1 MNHREKEISMA
12 VTQIVCCTDFSDHA
26 EAAFQT
32 ALDLAGRYQAKLY
45 VVHVLPPVVNPMLTD
60 ADLMLPEHPDES
72 LVLSL
77 NERMQD
83 VYASRIPAAVS
94 SELVVR
100 DGHVSTEII
109 RFIEET
115 DADLA
120 VVGAFGLSGMGLVLF
135 GSVAKRIAHKAPCS
149 VMIVRNKST

>member
-1 MNHREKEISMA
+1 MGVN
-12 VTQIVCCTDFSDHA
+12 QIVCCSDFSDHA

-32 ALDLAGRYQAKLY
+32 ALDLAQRYNAKLY

-60 ADLMLPEHPDES
+60 ADLMLPEHPDEN
-72 LVLSL
+72 LVVSL
-77 NERMQD
+77 NERMQEA
-83 VYASRIPAAVS
+83 YGNRIPENVD

-135 GSVAKRIAHKAPCS
+135 GSVAKRISHKAPCS
-149 VMIVRNKST
+149 VMIVRSKKA

>member
-1 MNHREKEISMA
+1 MKKEAPMA
-12 VTQIVCCTDFSDHA
+12 VDQIVCCTDFSDHS
-26 EAAFQT
+26 EIAFET
-32 ALDLAGRYQAKLY
+32 ALDLAKRYGAKLY

-60 ADLMLPEHPDES
+60 TELILPEHPDEN
-72 LVLSL
+72 LVVSL

-83 VYASRIPAAVS
+83 VYGNRIPETVDA
-94 SELVVR
+94 ELVVR

-109 RFIEET
+109 QFIEET

-135 GSVAKRIAHKAPCS
+135 GSVAKRISHKAPCS
-149 VMIVRNKST
+149 VMIVRGKRA

>member
-1 MNHREKEISMA
+1 MGVN
-12 VTQIVCCTDFSDHA
+12 QIVCCSDFSDHA

-32 ALDLAGRYQAKLY
+32 ALDLAQRYSAKLY

-60 ADLMLPEHPDES
+60 ADLMLPEHPDEN
-72 LVLSL
+72 LVVSL
-77 NERMQD
+77 NERMQE
-83 VYASRIPAAVS
+83 VYGSRIPETVDV
-94 SELVVR
+94 ELVVR

-135 GSVAKRIAHKAPCS
+135 GSVAKRVSHKAPCS
-149 VMIVRNKST
+149 VMIVRSKKA

>member
-1 MNHREKEISMA
+1 MGVN
-12 VTQIVCCTDFSDHA
+12 QIVCCSDFSNHA

-32 ALDLAGRYQAKLY
+32 ALDLAQRYNAKLY
-45 VVHVLPPVVNPMLTD
+45 VIHVLPPVVNPMLTD
-60 ADLMLPEHPDES
+60 ADLMLPEHPDEN
-72 LVLSL
+72 LVVSL
-77 NERMQD
+77 NERMQE
-83 VYASRIPAAVS
+83 VYGNRIPETVDC
-94 SELVVR
+94 ELVVR

-135 GSVAKRIAHKAPCS
+135 GSVTKRISHKAPCS
-149 VMIVRNKST
+149 VMIVRNKKA

>member
-1 MNHREKEISMA
+1 MA
-12 VTQIVCCTDFSDHA
+12 VNQIVCCTDFSDHA

-32 ALDLAGRYQAKLY
+32 ALDLAQRYTAKLY
-45 VVHVLPPVVNPMLTD
+45 VVHVLPPVVNPMLSD
-60 ADLMLPEHPDES
+60 ADPMLPEHPDEN
-72 LVLSL
+72 LVVRL

-83 VYASRIPAAVS
+83 VYGSRIPEAVDV
-94 SELVVR
+94 ELVVR

-149 VMIVRNKST
+149 VMIVRRPAA

>member
-1 MNHREKEISMA
+1 MGVN
-12 VTQIVCCTDFSDHA
+12 QIVCCSDFSDHA

-32 ALDLAGRYQAKLY
+32 ALDLAQRYNATLY
-45 VVHVLPPVVNPMLTD
+45 VVHVLPPVVNPILTD
-60 ADLMLPEHPDES
+60 ADLMLPEHPDEN
-72 LVLSL
+72 LVVSL
-77 NERMQD
+77 NERMQE
-83 VYASRIPAAVS
+83 VYGNRIPETVDV
-94 SELVVR
+94 ELVVR

-135 GSVAKRIAHKAPCS
+135 GSVAKRISHKAPCS
-149 VMIVRNKST
+149 VMIVRNK

>member
-1 MNHREKEISMA
+1 MGVN
-12 VTQIVCCTDFSDHA
+12 QIVCCSDFSDHA
-26 EAAFQT
+26 EVAFQT
-32 ALDLAGRYQAKLY
+32 ALDLSQRYNAKLY

-60 ADLMLPEHPDES
+60 TELMLPEYPDEN
-72 LVLSL
+72 LGVSL
-77 NERMQD
+77 NERMQE
-83 VYASRIPAAVS
+83 VYGNRIPEKVDF
-94 SELVVR
+94 ELVVR

-135 GSVAKRIAHKAPCS
+135 GSVAKRISHKAPCS
-149 VMIVRNKST
+149 VMIVRNKKT

>member
-1 MNHREKEISMA
+1 MA
-12 VTQIVCCTDFSDHA
+12 VNQIVCCTDFSDHA
-26 EAAFQT
+26 EGAFQT
-32 ALDLAGRYQAKLY
+32 ALDLAERYQAKLY
-45 VVHVLPPVVNPMLTD
+45 IVHILPPVVNPMLSD
-60 ADLMLPEHPDES
+60 ADLMLPEHPDEN
-72 LVLSL
+72 LILSL
-77 NERMQD
+77 NQRMQD
-83 VYASRIPAAVS
+83 VYANRIPEAVAY
-94 SELVVR
+94 ELVVR

-149 VMIVRNKST
+149 VMIVRDKNA

>member
-1 MNHREKEISMA
+1 MA
-12 VTQIVCCTDFSDHA
+12 VNQIVCCSDFSDHA
-26 EAAFQT
+26 EIAFET
-32 ALDLAGRYQAKLY
+32 ALDMAQRYDAKLY

-60 ADLMLPEHPDES
+60 TDLMPPEHPDEN
-72 LVLSL
+72 LVVSL
-77 NERMQD
+77 NERMQE
-83 VYASRIPAAVS
+83 VYGNRIPESIDV
-94 SELVVR
+94 ELVVR

-135 GSVAKRIAHKAPCS
+135 GSVAKRISHKAPCS
-149 VMIVRNKST
+149 VMIVRSKKA

>member
-1 MNHREKEISMA
+1 MGIN
-12 VTQIVCCTDFSDHA
+12 QIVCCSDFSDHS
-26 EAAFQT
+26 EAAFLT
-32 ALDLAGRYQAKLY
+32 ALDLAQRYNAKLY

-60 ADLMLPEHPDES
+60 TDLMLPEHPDEN
-72 LVLSL
+72 LVVSL
-77 NERMQD
+77 NERMQE
-83 VYASRIPAAVS
+83 VYGNRIPDAVDC
-94 SELVVR
+94 ELVVR

-135 GSVAKRIAHKAPCS
+135 GSVAKRISHKAPCS
-149 VMIVRNKST
+149 VMIVRNKKA

>member
-1 MNHREKEISMA
+1 MA

-94 SELVVR
+94 CELVVR

-149 VMIVRNKST
+149 VMIVRHKST

>member
-1 MNHREKEISMA
+1 MGVN
-12 VTQIVCCTDFSDHA
+12 QIVCCSDFSDHA

-32 ALDLAGRYQAKLY
+32 ALDLAQRYNAKLY
-45 VVHVLPPVVNPMLTD
+45 VIHVLPPVVNPMLTD
-60 ADLMLPEHPDES
+60 ADLMMPEHPDEN
-72 LVLSL
+72 LVVSL
-77 NERMQD
+77 NERMQE
-83 VYASRIPAAVS
+83 VYGNRIPEAINV
-94 SELVVR
+94 ELVVR

-135 GSVAKRIAHKAPCS
+135 GSVAKRVSHKEPCS
-149 VMIVRNKST
+149 VMIVRDKKA

>member
-1 MNHREKEISMA
+1 MGVN
-12 VTQIVCCTDFSDHA
+12 QIVCCSDFSDHA

-32 ALDLAGRYQAKLY
+32 ALDLAQRYNAKLY
-45 VVHVLPPVVNPMLTD
+45 VVHVLPPVVNPMLTE
-60 ADLMLPEHPDES
+60 ADLMLPEHPDEN
-72 LVLSL
+72 LVVSL
-77 NERMQD
+77 NERMQE
-83 VYASRIPAAVS
+83 VYGNRIPETVDV
-94 SELVVR
+94 ELVVR

-135 GSVAKRIAHKAPCS
+135 GSVAKRISHKAPCS
-149 VMIVRNKST
+149 VMIVRDKKA

>member
-1 MNHREKEISMA
+1 MA

-83 VYASRIPAAVS
+83 VYANRIPAAVS
-94 SELVVR
+94 CELVVR